1 MYLLSHLGPDDVA
14 AVPWSVAVE
23 AIARAATTAGG
34 VGPVRSA
41 VPLARGEFLLM
52 PAESPDAVGIKVLTI
67 APNNPALGVPRIQ
80 GLYLVFDQ
88 RTLTPRALID
98 GPALTELRTAAVSTH
113 GILQLAPPD
122 RAPGA
127 LVVFGSGPQAIAHV
141 RALGAVRPPTGTTL
155 IARDATGLARA
166 AGQLV
171 DLQGPIR
178 GITADRGRAVAE
190 AVRGAEV
197 VVCATTARTPIFDGS
212 WLADD
217 ALVVAVG
224 SHEPVARELDAAVF
238 ARAAVVLVED
248 VLTAL
253 REAGDVI
260 LAVQE
265 GVLDP
270 RSLRP
275 LGTQIPAG
283 APGPRVFKS
292 VGMAWEDL
300 AIAGA
305 VLASR

>member
-1 MYLLSHLGPDDVA
+1 MDLLPHLGPDDVA
-14 AVPWSVAVE
+14 AVPWPVAVE
-23 AIARAATTAGG
+23 AIARAAVTDHAGG
-34 VGPVRSA
+34 PARSA
-41 VPLARGEFLLM
+41 VPLVRGEFLLM

-67 APNNPALGVPRIQ
+67 APDNPALGVPRIQ
-80 GLYLVFDQ
+80 GVYLVFDQ
-88 RTLTPRALID
+88 HTLTPRALLD

-122 RAPGA
+122 RTPGA
-127 LVVFGSGPQAIAHV
+127 LVVFGSGPQAVAHV
-141 RALGAVRPPTGTTL
+141 RALDAVRPPTGTTL
-155 IARDATGLARA
+155 IARDATGLERA
-166 AGQLV
+166 VSQLGE
-171 DLQGPIR
+171 LSGPVI
-178 GITADRGRAVAE
+178 GIVADRRAAVAE

-197 VVCATTARTPIFDGS
+197 VVCATTARTPLFDGS

-224 SHEPVARELDAAVF
+224 SHEPVSRELDAAVF

-248 VLTAL
+248 VPTAL

-265 GVLDP
+265 GVLEP
-270 RSLRP
+270 GSLLP
-275 LGTQIPAG
+275 LAARVPAG
-283 APGPRVFKS
+283 IEGPRVFKS

-305 VLASR
+305 VLARR